1 MKGFALVVICIF
13 VLLFNGCSS
22 DNLVIKMD
30 KKTFEKE
37 RDAWVSQNL
46 KNYQFTYEYFGS
58 STGPFGPINVTV
70 SENEETIVETLCER
84 SLSGAFMFESICDIY
99 AHIFNLI
106 MFAESVR
113 NGTYDG
119 PWKVSTVIID
129 VSYNVQNH
137 YPTEVAFSVGYVE
150 DIVGGPGHI
159 LTVSEFKIL
168 D

>member
-1 MKGFALVVICIF
+1 MKGLTLFMICIF
-13 VLLFNGCSS
+13 VLLFYGCSS

-30 KKTFEKE
+30 KKTFERE

-58 STGPFGPINVTV
+58 STGPFGPVKVTV
-70 SENEETIVETLCER
+70 KENEETIVETLCER

-99 AHIFNLI
+99 AHIFDLI
-106 MFAESVR
+106 LFAESVKK
-113 NGTYDG
+113 GTYDG
-119 PWKVSTVIID
+119 WKVSAVTID
-129 VSYNVQNH
+129 VSYNIQNH
-137 YPTEVAFSVGYVE
+137 YPTEIIFSVGYVE

-159 LTVSEFKIL
+159 LTVSEFKKL